1 MKNLNDSASSGYYY
15 DSKENFEIIKDFNI
29 SVELSFGKYSTQL
42 RTGVNTI
49 EIESKKFIVSYE
61 KMELLLLYDCHKLS
75 SSKTDFHW
83 SSSNWAAIKI
93 QMRESM
99 PKKHLPDVNIYIT
112 SENNSYG
119 RTIIYYP
126 GCSYKNFTLDQILVS
141 NNPFLQKVRNCY
153 LWVPLAVNSGLE

>member
-29 SVELSFGKYSTQL
+29 SVELSFGKYSSQL

-93 QMRESM
+93 QMRESL

-126 GCSYKNFTLDQILVS
+126 GCSY
-141 NNPFLQKVRNCY
+141 
-153 LWVPLAVNSGLE
+153 